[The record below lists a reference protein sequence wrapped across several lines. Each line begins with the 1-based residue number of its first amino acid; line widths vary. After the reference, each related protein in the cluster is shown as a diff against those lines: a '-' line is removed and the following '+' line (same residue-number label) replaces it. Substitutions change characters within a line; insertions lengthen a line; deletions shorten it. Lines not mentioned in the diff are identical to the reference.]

1 VLFAFACVLVLFGTV
16 TAHFFVWPTLPATPD
31 RADAIVLLGG
41 PGDREHAAIGLAE
54 NHRAPVLVKSWW
66 KPGAVSNRCVDPIP
80 DVTIVCFH
88 AEPNTTQG
96 EAEFVGRLAQQ
107 RHWRSVILVVTPDQA
122 WRARLWFARCFPGDI
137 YVSTT
142 PLPPLLWLKQIP
154 YQWAASGKAL
164 VVERH
169 C

>member
-1 VLFAFACVLVLFGTV
+1 MLFAFAGVLVLFGAV
-16 TAHFFVWPTLPATPD
+16 TARFFVWPDLPTTPP

-41 PGDREHAAIGLAE
+41 PGDREQAAIGLAAG
-54 NHRAPVLVKSWW
+54 HRAPVLVKSWW
-66 KPGAVSNRCVDPIP
+66 KPGPVSTRCLDPIP
-80 DVTIVCFH
+80 EITIVCFH

-122 WRARLWFARCFPGDI
+122 WRARLWFARCFSGDI

-142 PLPPLLWLKQIP
+142 PLPTLMWLKQIP
-154 YQWAASGKAL
+154 YQWVASAKAL